1 MVRLEMRSD
10 IAPGVVLMTID
21 RPERRNAVDL
31 ETLREIR
38 VHQMALAE
46 MMPNTAAPGD
56 ADGVRVLVLTGAPP
70 AFCAGADLTGVE
82 ESEFTGTLTEVLRGF
97 TELAIPVIAAVDG
110 PALGAGTQ
118 LAMVCDLRVATSR
131 SRFGIPAARLGLVVD
146 HWTVDRLTR
155 EFGWATAR
163 AMLLAAETFD
173 GEALAASGAV
183 HRLGDLDAALNWAKE
198 IAHLAPLTIAGH
210 KLALE
215 RCATGPVLDAE
226 VEEARRLAW
235 ASNDAEEGRRAFLEK
250 RPAQFRGH

>member
-1 MVRLEMRSD
+1 MVRLEMRPD
-10 IAPGVVLMTID
+10 IAPAVALMTID

-31 ETLREIR
+31 GTLQEILAHQRAILSGQIGAR
-38 VHQMALAE
+38 V
-46 MMPNTAAPGD
+46 
-56 ADGVRVLVLTGAPP
+56 VVLTGAPP

-82 ESEFTGTLTEVLRGF
+82 ESEFTATLTAVLQGF
-97 TELAIPVIAAVDG
+97 TSLPVPVIAAVDG

-118 LAMVCDLRVATSR
+118 LAMVCDLRVATAR

-155 EFGWATAR
+155 EFGWSTAR

-173 GEALAASGAV
+173 AEALHNSGAV
-183 HRLGDLDAALNWAKE
+183 HRLGDLEVALRWAGE

-215 RCATGPVLDAE
+215 RCDLGPDLDPQ
-226 VEEARRLAW
+226 VEEARRAAW
-235 ASNDAEEGRRAFLEK
+235 ASADAEEGRRAFLEK
-250 RPAQFRGH
+250 RPAHFTGLS